1 MNHGP
6 FIFRSLDLNMLSME
20 VWVFIFCIFWYFSLP
35 HELFTTVLISKLE
48 IFCCLFFFL
57 LISSWISMIVRKH
70 TLYDSNSFKFIEI
83 CLWLRIRICLSEC
96 SIDAWKE
103 HVFCC
108 CWVEHLS
115 VKSCLL
121 TVVFGSSKSLLILS
135 YSPSVAENGGCWFS
149 VLQSRQLLRMSPH
162 LRSPAGAVDSP
173 VQLSLHQSLLH

>member
-1 MNHGP
+1 M
-6 FIFRSLDLNMLSME
+6 FW
-20 VWVFIFCIFWYFSLP
+20 WVLCTFCIFWYFSLP

-48 IFCCLFFFL
+48 IFCCLFFLL

-103 HVFCC
+103 RVFCC

-149 VLQSRQLLRMSPH
+149 VLQSRQLLRMWCWGLQLELWTRLFSFH
-162 LRSPAGAVDSP
+162 CISLCFTSWCSAVWCE
-173 VQLSLHQSLLH
+173 HI